1 MKCPELLHQSR
12 LTAATRAIYL
22 ETVDVNAPGLPE
34 LGQCHVSSLKQGK
47 SPCSPWGEG
56 VSGCPS
62 SGFSLTMPESPEKHN
77 RSFTEADVTTMSPN
91 DMIQIV
97 WGAEPKGPVGVA
109 RLLLSM
115 LAKTS
120 DLPPGGGVQELL
132 HKNKQKS
139 PLLRWI

>member
-97 WGAEPKGPVGVA
+97 WGGRAQRASGGCQIAAVHVSQNF
-109 RLLLSM
+109 RL
-115 LAKTS
+115 APWRWGTGITS
-120 DLPPGGGVQELL
+120 
-132 HKNKQKS
+132 
-139 PLLRWI
+139 